1 MRRVFVL
8 INNTGV
14 GGTERRFGR
23 LFARIADAD
32 PESVFIINAG
42 LWKALVEARV
52 VSGREAR
59 VRQLAEPLQRLAERA
74 GLGWGT
80 LGFWLR
86 KLDYL
91 LFATLLLARYGLA
104 PRCLFHLVLGGAYV
118 ALPLMLLRPDHR
130 TVVSVVSADLALTVG
145 APWAL
150 PLYRHALSRCAV
162 VDALS
167 EGAHADLTQRGI
179 AGEKILVSPG
189 SLLDVKRFQPAPE
202 KCPWVVFAGRLVEEK
217 NPLLFVE
224 AIPAILGA
232 VPAARVFLLGD
243 GPLRPQIEQALDR
256 PGIRGAVETGFRPDL
271 APVFAQARV
280 FVSLQREDNYPS
292 QSLLEAMACGAAPV
306 ATDVGLTWKLVD
318 ELTGIRVK
326 PDPGPI
332 AEAVISLLQDS
343 QRCDRLGRA
352 ARLRVVEQHSD
363 ERYRAYLNSL
373 YARAEA

>member
-1 MRRVFVL
+1 M

-59 VRQLAEPLQRLAERA
+59 VRQLAEPLQRIAERA

-202 KCPWVVFAGRLVEEK
+202 KYPWVVFAGRLVAEK

-232 VPAARVFLLGD
+232 FPLPGSSSSETDRSGRRSNRRWIGLASAVRSRRASARTLRRCLRRPVSSCRCSERIITLHRAC
-243 GPLRPQIEQALDR
+243 LRPWR
-256 PGIRGAVETGFRPDL
+256 AV
-271 APVFAQARV
+271 
-280 FVSLQREDNYPS
+280 
-292 QSLLEAMACGAAPV
+292 
-306 ATDVGLTWKLVD
+306 
-318 ELTGIRVK
+318 
-326 PDPGPI
+326 
-332 AEAVISLLQDS
+332 
-343 QRCDRLGRA
+343 RCRSRRMSG
-352 ARLRVVEQHSD
+352 
-363 ERYRAYLNSL
+363 
-373 YARAEA
+373 